1 MCSGAAR
8 SNSIRFRV
16 CIRSRSVRVD
26 RFATIVSTVVSVL
39 SACQLICSR
48 FGEFVWNPKW
58 FVVLLAALG
67 VNRRASSSSIEST
80 FFRAHLAERGAR
92 LSVRV
97 CVCLVLDR
105 FFFLFPVCL
114 SEKVQSIGEAIQ
126 PTSRRRESSPFC
138 FWLRTCVEL
147 CTPFEQVSGANSL
160 QKPAIASRRLSLENS
175 LSDFSVLRSA

>member
-1 MCSGAAR
+1 MVRGTAGRARREPESELVKHRKHIFPCSFGRERCPSLGA
-8 SNSIRFRV
+8 
-16 CIRSRSVRVD
+16 C
-26 RFATIVSTVVSVL
+26 
-39 SACQLICSR
+39 
-48 FGEFVWNPKW
+48 
-58 FVVLLAALG
+58 
-67 VNRRASSSSIEST
+67 
-80 FFRAHLAERGAR
+80 
-92 LSVRV
+92 V